1 MILNLLFLLLINF
14 GLSSSDSIKTKTIYS
29 TKTLIINQLSA
40 HSFQHISF
48 LETES
53 FGKVECNGLIA
64 IDANE
69 AFIFDTPTTDSV
81 SAELIN
87 WMQNSLNCE
96 IKGVIPTHFHDDCL
110 GGLESFHQVK
120 IPSFAFFKTIEKA
133 KLEHLPIPKHS
144 FDDSKEFEL
153 GQTKLIVSFLGE
165 AHAKDNIVGYF
176 QKDQILFGGCMIKS
190 VGANKGYLGDANVDE
205 WSKTVSKV
213 KAKFNKAKIIVP
225 GHGTVGGQELLDYT
239 ISLFKE

>member
-1 MILNLLFLLLINF
+1 MNLLLLLLINF
-14 GLSSSDSIKTKTIYS
+14 SFFTSDSVQTKTLYS
-29 TKTLIINQLSA
+29 SKTLIINQLSTN
-40 HSFQHISF
+40 SFQHISF
-48 LETES
+48 LETEI
-53 FGKVECNGLIA
+53 FGKVACNGLIVM
-64 IDANE
+64 DSNE
-69 AFIFDTPTTDSV
+69 AIIFDTPTTDSV
-81 SAELIN
+81 STELIH
-87 WMQNSLNCE
+87 WVQNSLNCE
-96 IKGVIPTHFHDDCL
+96 IIGVIPTHFHDDCL
-110 GGLESFHQVK
+110 GGLESFHEAR

-133 KLEHLPIPKHS
+133 KLEQLPIPKHS
-144 FDDSKEFEL
+144 FKESKEFEL

-213 KAKFNKAKIIVP
+213 KAKFNEAKIIVP

>member
-53 FGKVECNGLIA
+53 FGKVECNGLIV

-153 GQTKLIVSFLGE
+153 GQTKLLVSFLVE
-165 AHAKDNIVGYF
+165 AHAMDNIVGYF

-190 VGANKGYLGDANVDE
+190 VGASKGFLGDANVGE

>member
-53 FGKVECNGLIA
+53 FGKVECNGLIV

-153 GQTKLIVSFLGE
+153 GQTKLLVSFLGE
-165 AHAKDNIVGYF
+165 AHAMDNIVGYF

-190 VGANKGYLGDANVDE
+190 VGASKGFLGDANVGE